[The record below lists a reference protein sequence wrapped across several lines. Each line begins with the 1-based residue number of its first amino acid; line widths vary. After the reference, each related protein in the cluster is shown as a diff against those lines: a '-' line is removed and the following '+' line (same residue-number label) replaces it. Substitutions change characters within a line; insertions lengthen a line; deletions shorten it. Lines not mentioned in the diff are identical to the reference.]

1 MNRSEDLKR
10 VYRTSKIVGFT
21 VIGSIILLA
30 VIVEITKAT
39 LKPFHG
45 FASVSNIQTLRLIFY
60 GLAVLQIILIR
71 VLQPLLYKQ
80 APSGD
85 HKTLLMKLTTAAL
98 VTYFAAEVPAILGLI
113 LFLLSG
119 LSRDFY
125 IFLILSLILEL
136 IYFPRT
142 KNWEAWIQGNFKA
155 GPS

>member
-10 VYRTSKIVGFT
+10 IYRTTKIVGFT
-21 VIGSIILLA
+21 VMGSIILLA
-30 VIVEITKAT
+30 VIVETIKTT
-39 LKPFHG
+39 LKPFPG
-45 FASVSNIQTLRLIFY
+45 FASISNIQTLRLIFY

-71 VLQPLLYKQ
+71 VLQPLLYKR

-85 HKTLLMKLTTAAL
+85 HKTLLMKLNTAAL

-136 IYFPRT
+136 IYFPRA
-142 KNWEAWIQGNFKA
+142 KNWEAWIQGGFTA